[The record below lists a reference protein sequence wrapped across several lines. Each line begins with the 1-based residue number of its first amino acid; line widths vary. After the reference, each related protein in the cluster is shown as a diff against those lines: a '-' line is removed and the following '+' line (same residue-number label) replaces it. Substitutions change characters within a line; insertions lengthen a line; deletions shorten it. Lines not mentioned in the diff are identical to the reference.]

1 MAASYFQIQ
10 TIMNRLK
17 HILSA
22 LGFILSATTFAQT
35 AGEIQGKVFDKN
47 GETLPGALVEARNGT
62 NKYGTGA
69 DLDGNYIIKPIPYGT
84 YDVYFI
90 STGKDTTVITNVVV
104 TPDRI
109 TFPETVFLAD
119 ATIGHS
125 WKTIKILAYKDPLIH
140 RDGETVNTIRAKE
153 LKNMPAGK
161 GGKIG
166 PIVAALNSDVKTGQ
180 NGELYFRGSRS
191 GSVIYFIDGVK
202 FRGNAPSIPG
212 SGIGSVSVYTG
223 GVPAKYGDTTG
234 GVVVIETKSYLDA
247 WREKQDRLEGNVR

>member
-1 MAASYFQIQ
+1 
-10 TIMNRLK
+10 MNRIK
-17 HILSA
+17 HILFA
-22 LGFILSATTFAQT
+22 LGFIFSATTFAQT

-47 GETLPGALVEARNGT
+47 GDTLPGALVEARNGT

-69 DLDGNYIIKPIPYGT
+69 DLDGAYVIKPIPFGT
-84 YDVYFI
+84 YDLYFV
-90 STGKDTTVITNVVV
+90 SSGKDTTVIKNVVV

-109 TFPETVFLAD
+109 TFPETVFLTD
-119 ATIGHS
+119 ATIGVTF
-125 WKTIKILAYKDPLIH
+125 KTLVFIDYVDPLIH
-140 RDGETVNTIRAKE
+140 RDGETVTTIRSKE
-153 LKNMPAGK
+153 LKNMPAAK

-166 PIVAALNSDVKTGQ
+166 NIVAALSSDVKTGQ
-180 NGELYFRGSRS
+180 DGELYFRGSRS

-202 FRGNAPSIPG
+202 FRGRAPSIPG

-247 WREKQDRLEGNVR
+247 WREKNDRLAGNTR